1 MKKLSLIALAVCMA
15 AMGCDQN
22 KAAREQEKAAEAQ
35 REANERAA
43 KAQNEAVTEITQA
56 QLEANKK
63 INEANADFLKIRED
77 YRHKVQADLTDVDKD
92 IAKLEE
98 KAKTAVGQK
107 KADFDSA
114 LVDIR
119 AKRATVQSSFDSL
132 QNATAAGWDAMK
144 NDADKAYN
152 DLKAA
157 IRNAPGVTIGK

>member
-1 MKKLSLIALAVCMA
+1 MKKLSLIALAVAMA

-35 REANERAA
+35 REANEKSA

-56 QLEANKK
+56 QVEANKK

-77 YRHKVQADLTDVDKD
+77 YRHKLQSDLTEVDKD
-92 IAKLEE
+92 IAKIEE
-98 KAKTAVGQK
+98 KATKATAKTKV
-107 KADFDSA
+107 DFDNA

-119 AKRATVQSSFDSL
+119 AKRANVQSTFDGM
-132 QNATAAGWDAMK
+132 QNATASGWDAMK
-144 NDADKAYN
+144 NDADKAYS

-157 IRNAPGVTIGK
+157 IRKAPGVTVGN